1 VVPVP
6 ERDVSAAVQTEE
18 SLLEADALTVTAGA
32 QGPLLAL
39 LLHYAL
45 QLETEFPYSFFSKYS
60 LTAALFRIRIRR
72 IRLFLGLL
80 DPDPLVRGTAPDL
93 DPSIIKQK

>member
-1 VVPVP
+1 MLP
-6 ERDVSAAVQTEE
+6 EGDVSAAVQAEE

-45 QLETEFPYSFFSKYS
+45 QLETDLSQYS
-60 LTAALFRIRIRR
+60 LTQ
-72 IRLFLGLL
+72 
-80 DPDPLVRGTAPDL
+80 RGHEQL
-93 DPSIIKQK
+93 SQICLK